1 MTFSSKVKETL
12 AYPVR
17 GRMEDRKLR
26 IPYKPE
32 IRADLRAVTKE
43 TTAAGNIR
51 FTAERSDNGHA
62 DRFWALALAIHAA
75 SGTVAEYAYHPVGRR
90 ADVHDDRPIHVTAGL
105 GAGKGLW

>member
-1 MTFSSKVKETL
+1 LPPLQCGGSRWLKEEL

-17 GRMEDRKLR
+17 GKMEDKKLR

-51 FTAERSDNGHA
+51 FTAERSENGHA
-62 DRFWALALAIHAA
+62 DRFWALGLAIHAA
-75 SGTVAEYAYHPVGRR
+75 GSSAGPLTVTTRGRR
-90 ADVHDDRPIHVTAGL
+90 QAASFLEGFDA
-105 GAGKGLW
+105 